1 MKRADDSTLGTEPA
15 KRRRVSDGEETS
27 ASDESDVDADCSEG
41 HAASAARV
49 AEGDGDGADDGM
61 GTGRTAL
68 PNDTARVDCGAVF
81 ASARG
86 AVEASFVRGAGKQ
99 ARKHQA
105 DAVAKLLSLIWL
117 DQRAAQTRP
126 INYLIQHAAGT
137 GKSLT
142 IAALALSLLSFTPAG
157 SVITRTGPA
166 DTMDDAAEGEAIG
179 GSADRGALSGG
190 RAQGGEAAGERVFS
204 TVLVLT
210 DRLQLDKQLG
220 DTVESMLAA
229 HGESLVRCST
239 SAELDAALA
248 GPPGNCPRAVLST
261 LQKFAGLEAKG
272 RDAAGAVKQAH
283 ASPALQALLH
293 DGGGGGRIAVIA
305 DEAHRSH
312 GASTSLAMNRI
323 LGGRSGQSPRLTFI
337 GFSATPSHT
346 ALRLFGVNR
355 RGKQGP
361 EFAPAHCYSMAEAVR
376 DGLVHDVLA
385 HYSCVSASFAA
396 APPPPQPGAAAAHPT
411 RAAQGSGDA
420 VRARD
425 TSVPETPPF
434 PRGKC
439 SGAREVECKAALVA
453 LHFGRLLAAEAGRF
467 VSGGKVDARARFQPR
482 GMLVCRRRGL
492 YSLCVNLR
500 HANAM
505 HVNFTQQ
512 VCRSRA
518 DVVAYT
524 RCLRHL
530 LAGTPKSPQSL
541 PQSATAR
548 LETRLESATAR
559 EHLVQRLRDGSGGG
573 GGGGGGHAGVQV
585 AEALVPGGDVC
596 VEWSVYGAF
605 SGEVGGDDADGGVA
619 TECSLN
625 AGQGCLETAE
635 LLVVCNKLET
645 GFDEPRIA
653 AMYVDR
659 CLASARCVQVC
670 STPRVA

>member
-1 MKRADDSTLGTEPA
+1 MPSAWRSRAGMRARERFLDSTSQCLQGSRGREKVLVESTMDETRENRHIGHPNAEVRLPIARHRLQSAHRSAATMKRADVSSLGTEPT

-27 ASDESDVDADCSEG
+27 ASDASEDAWDHADCCEG
-41 HAASAARV
+41 PAPSAARV

-142 IAALALSLLSFTPAG
+142 IAALALSLLSFTPGG

-166 DTMDDAAEGEAIG
+166 VTMDDAAAGEAIG
-179 GSADRGALSGG
+179 GSADGGALSGG
-190 RAQGGEAAGERVFS
+190 RAQGGEAAGQRVFS

-229 HGESLVRCST
+229 HGQSLVRCST
-239 SAELDAALA
+239 SAELDAVLA
-248 GPPGNCPRAVLST
+248 GPPGSCPRAGLST

-272 RDAAGAVKQAH
+272 RDAAGEVKQAQ

-312 GASTSLAMNRI
+312 GASTSLAINRI

-346 ALRLFGVNR
+346 ALQLFGVNR

-385 HYSCVSASFAA
+385 HYTCVSASFAT
-396 APPPPQPGAAAAHPT
+396 AHPA
-411 RAAQGSGDA
+411 RAAQGSGDS

-425 TSVPETPPF
+425 TSVPETPGSA
-434 PRGKC
+434 RGRC

-453 LHFGRLLAAEAGRF
+453 LHFGRLLAAQQNERSFGFGGR
-467 VSGGKVDARARFQPR
+467 VDGADFRPR

-492 YSLCVNLR
+492 
-500 HANAM
+500 
-505 HVNFTQQ
+505 
-512 VCRSRA
+512 
-518 DVVAYT
+518 
-524 RCLRHL
+524 
-530 LAGTPKSPQSL
+530 
-541 PQSATAR
+541 
-548 LETRLESATAR
+548 
-559 EHLVQRLRDGSGGG
+559 
-573 GGGGGGHAGVQV
+573 
-585 AEALVPGGDVC
+585 
-596 VEWSVYGAF
+596 
-605 SGEVGGDDADGGVA
+605 
-619 TECSLN
+619 CSLR
-625 AGQGCLETAE
+625 
-635 LLVVCNKLET
+635 V
-645 GFDEPRIA
+645 
-653 AMYVDR
+653 
-659 CLASARCVQVC
+659 
-670 STPRVA
+670 ST